1 MAFSNTKRYPVTNMV
16 SWTRAT
22 IDVTAYDE
30 RLEQAKISE
39 LSLLQRFNTFQRMA
53 FAYMGLEMVFVQ
65 VAMTQ

>member
-1 MAFSNTKRYPVTNMV
+1 MV